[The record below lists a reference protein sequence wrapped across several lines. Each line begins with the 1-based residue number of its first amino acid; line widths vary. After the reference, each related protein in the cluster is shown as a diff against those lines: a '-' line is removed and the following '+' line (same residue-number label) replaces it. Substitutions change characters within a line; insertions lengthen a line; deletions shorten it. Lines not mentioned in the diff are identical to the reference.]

1 MKKKTKQNLIM
12 LLIVLVLV
20 ITPFFVA
27 KGGSFAGSDDEGTAQ
42 IKKNDPHYKV
52 WAHPLWTPPSA
63 EIESLLFTVQG
74 SLGTG
79 VIAYIL
85 GSAHGR
91 KKERARQAQAQ
102 EQQEQTQEQTKSS
115 AANGR

>member
-1 MKKKTKQNLIM
+1 MKKKTKQNWI
-12 LLIVLVLV
+12 LLLLVLVLV

-27 KGGSFAGSDDEGTAQ
+27 KGGSFSGSDDEGTAQ
-42 IKKNDPHYKV
+42 IKKNDPSYKV

-79 VIAYIL
+79 VIAYII
-85 GSAHGR
+85 GNAHGR
-91 KKERARQAQAQ
+91 KKERQRQQQAQAQ
-102 EQQEQTQEQTKSS
+102 NSTG
-115 AANGR
+115 NGR